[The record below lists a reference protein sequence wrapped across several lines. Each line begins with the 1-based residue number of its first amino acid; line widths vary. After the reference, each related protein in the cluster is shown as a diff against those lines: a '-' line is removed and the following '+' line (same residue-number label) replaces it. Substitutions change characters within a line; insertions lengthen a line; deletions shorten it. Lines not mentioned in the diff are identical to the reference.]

1 MDLLA
6 CNKLQFHT
14 FAEHQGWLLLFDKM
28 TDNKSE
34 IGYLLQTGSS
44 IYAVFID
51 GLFDHMND
59 NTNASISVNSKD
71 ESAED
76 DDDE

>member
-1 MDLLA
+1 METLL
-6 CNKLQFHT
+6 CSKHSFHI

-34 IGYLLQTGSS
+34 VGYLLQTGSS
-44 IYAVFID
+44 IFTVFID

-59 NTNASISVNSKD
+59 NTNASLSVNSK
-71 ESAED
+71 ED
-76 DDDE
+76 DDDES

>member
-1 MDLLA
+1 MNTLL
-6 CNKLQFHT
+6 CNKLQFHN

-34 IGYLLQTGSS
+34 VGYLLQSGSS
-44 IYAVFID
+44 IFAVFID

-59 NTNASISVNSKD
+59 NTNASLSVNSQED
-71 ESAED
+71 ED
-76 DDDE
+76 D

>member
-1 MDLLA
+1 MKMEILL
-6 CNKLQFHT
+6 CSKHSFHV

-34 IGYLLQTGSS
+34 VGYMLQSGGV
-44 IYAVFID
+44 IFAVFID

-59 NTNASISVNSKD
+59 TTNACLSVNSKD
-71 ESAED
+71 EEEDAES
-76 DDDE
+76 

>member
-1 MDLLA
+1 MNTLLCSKNA
-6 CNKLQFHT
+6 FHV
-14 FAEHQGWLLLFDKM
+14 FAERQGWLLLFDKM

-44 IYAVFID
+44 IFAVFID

-59 NTNASISVNSKD
+59 TTAATIAVNSK
-71 ESAED
+71 ED
-76 DDDE
+76 DEDE

>member
-1 MDLLA
+1 MEILL

-14 FAEHQGWLLLFDKM
+14 FAERQGWLLLFDKM

-34 IGYLLQTGSS
+34 VGYLLQSGSS
-44 IYAVFID
+44 IFAVFID

-59 NTNASISVNSKD
+59 NTAATISVNTQ
-71 ESAED
+71 ED
-76 DDDE
+76 DDD